1 MPKLCFAIFFYLAW
15 FVKEV
20 VFRLSFFFLVVKS
33 DPIYWPTDWSINLI
47 DWSIKTRQFILIGFV
62 VVIVVLINCLYI
74 EIESLRSL
82 RFKISSHLNM
92 SILSIES
99 WNRSVVVVVNYFIQ
113 NDFLILFW
121 CLLLNWKLTFWSKTL
136 LQQNQAFKNNLP
148 SLYEHETL
156 NECIKS

>member
-1 MPKLCFAIFFYLAW
+1 M
-15 FVKEV
+15 

-121 CLLLNWKLTFWSKTL
+121 CLLLNWTIIKLFDRKRYYSKTKFL
-136 LQQNQAFKNNLP
+136 RTTYHHYTNTRLWMNASKVKNLKTWQGFE
-148 SLYEHETL
+148 SS
-156 NECIKS
+156 K